1 MLKGASLKQVLLVC
15 RYDVNV
21 TPDKRKV
28 FIQEEA
34 QILTALQQVALN
46 NLHRLPFK
54 ELLACLQ

>member
-1 MLKGASLKQVLLVC
+1 MLSHVY

-34 QILTALQQVALN
+34 QLLASLQQVGCMIKSVPSEP
-46 NLHRLPFK
+46 LPRVSNQK
-54 ELLACLQ
+54 DELYCK